1 MEKLG
6 THAILNIYG
15 VEFSKLNDIEYTYL
29 VFNQAVSRCGATLVS
44 SQHKMF
50 EPQGLTYIGLLS
62 ESHIS
67 IHTWPEKGHA
77 CIDIFTC
84 GEHVDTMAALQYI
97 IEEYSPSS
105 HWVKM
110 VDR

>member
-15 VEFSKLNDIEYTYL
+15 VEFSKLNDIEYTYS
-29 VFNQAVSRCGATLVS
+29 VFNEAISRCGATLVS

-77 CIDIFTC
+77 CVDIFTC
-84 GEHVDTMAALQYI
+84 GEHVDTMTALQYI

-105 HWVKM
+105 HWVKV

>member
-15 VEFSKLNDIEYTYL
+15 VEFDKLNNIEYTYS
-29 VFNQAVSRCGATLVS
+29 VFEHAVSRCGATLVS
-44 SQHKMF
+44 SQHKLF
-50 EPQGLTYIGLLS
+50 SPQGLTYIGLLS

-67 IHTWPEKGHA
+67 IHTWPEKGNA

-84 GEHVDTMAALQYI
+84 GAHIDTMAALQYI

-105 HWVKM
+105 HWVKI